1 MLKDSTE
8 ELGGTKEEDEEK
20 GIPDCSEGD
29 EGGDLSIADTTREP
43 RLTVEEKTRLLN
55 CERPCAKEEWM
66 AMSVKDNWQT
76 LTVMKFELAGQ
87 KKVGIEEKDTKE
99 STPKAPP
106 ASANRRRLR
115 RLEVIEEKQKGNPKE
130 KNPKEK
136 ENKKERAGL
145 GDKKEEKNRPK

>member
-1 MLKDSTE
+1 
-8 ELGGTKEEDEEK
+8 
-20 GIPDCSEGD
+20 
-29 EGGDLSIADTTREP
+29 
-43 RLTVEEKTRLLN
+43 
-55 CERPCAKEEWM
+55 M